1 MQKGD
6 PHLEVDRLMAVVDV
20 KHMYKSYADVLAV
33 DDLTFSVE
41 QGQILGLIG
50 PNGAGKSTTIKI
62 LLDFLKP
69 DQGEINI
76 LGQAMSD
83 DLKDRIGYLPE
94 ERGLYKRLTA
104 MQLIIYL
111 ASLKGQDKRTTLS
124 RAEELL
130 KLTGM
135 YENRNKKNKEM
146 SKGMGQLIQFIVTV
160 VHDPDLIILDEP
172 FSGLDPVRT
181 ASVQSII
188 RDLRDEGKTII
199 LSTHQMNKVEE
210 VCDKVLM
217 INQGRTVL
225 YGDVQSSREKFRK
238 HAVRIEAVELPVKIP
253 GVLDMTAENNHTEL
267 SLAQETT
274 PQEVLD
280 HLRNSGVEII
290 KFEVTT
296 PSLNEIFLELAGVK
310 SE

>member
-1 MQKGD
+1 ME
-6 PHLEVDRLMAVVDV
+6 LDRSMAVVDV
-20 KHMYKSYADVLAV
+20 KHLFKSYADVLAV

-41 QGQILGLIG
+41 PGEILGLIG
-50 PNGAGKSTTIKI
+50 PNGAGKSSTIKM
-62 LLDFLKP
+62 LMDFLKP
-69 DQGEINI
+69 DRGEIKV

-104 MQLIIYL
+104 MQLITYL
-111 ASLKGQDKRTTLS
+111 ASLKGQDKRTTLI

-130 KLTGM
+130 KKTGM
-135 YENRNKKNKEM
+135 YENRDKKNKEM

-188 RDLRDEGKTII
+188 SDLRDEGKTII

-210 VCDKVLM
+210 ICDKVLM
-217 INQGRTVL
+217 INRGRTVL

-238 HAVRIEAVELPVKIP
+238 HAVRIEAAGLPGKIP
-253 GVLDMTAENNHTEL
+253 GVLEIVSENKHTEL
-267 SLAQETT
+267 TLAPETT
-274 PQEVLD
+274 PQEILD
-280 HLRNSGVEII
+280 HLRNSGIEII